1 MGIEYSVIEIFTSEE
16 ARYRGKPVPEAV
28 IEMVRKKKIA
38 ARCMVTKGTAACY
51 ENGEQVTQRIVA
63 LSFNMPIKI
72 EIVLPA
78 AEKDAIVAAVVEMT
92 TEGIVG
98 IRDLHV
104 HRHQTRNHLIPRH
117 FLVEAAMTSQPEKVY
132 AHTSLADVIQLL
144 LPAFFTGLPVVNADD
159 TPIGIITHGDLVY
172 RAGLPIR
179 PGLLKSTGENN
190 LTGILD
196 SLRAKTATE
205 IMSSPVTTIEASKP
219 LTAAVE
225 IMLNKRIKRLPVV
238 DAKGRLIGMLSRFDV
253 FKIISNETPNWKAL
267 GHPDV
272 VVADQKTVADIM
284 QREIKTVT
292 PDTGVDHLIRI
303 IDSEEIQRVAVVDD
317 EGKFL
322 GMISDGDLLAVFL
335 DRHPGVIE
343 HFASLLPGIKRIPFG
358 SLPLEKLKH
367 ETASGIMQT
376 NLTTVTETTGI
387 EEAIRMMTE
396 NGLKR
401 LPVLDG
407 NGNFR
412 GMISRDSLLR
422 TGYRP
427 AK

>member
-16 ARYRGKPVPEAV
+16 ARYRGKPFPEAV

-72 EIVLPA
+72 EIVFPA
-78 AEKDAIVAAVVEMT
+78 AEKDAILAAVVEMT

-104 HRHQTRNHLIPRH
+104 HRHQTRNRLIPRH

-196 SLRAKTATE
+196 SLRTKTATE

-219 LTAAVE
+219 LTAAV
-225 IMLNKRIKRLPVV
+225 
-238 DAKGRLIGMLSRFDV
+238 
-253 FKIISNETPNWKAL
+253 
-267 GHPDV
+267 
-272 VVADQKTVADIM
+272 
-284 QREIKTVT
+284 
-292 PDTGVDHLIRI
+292 
-303 IDSEEIQRVAVVDD
+303 
-317 EGKFL
+317 
-322 GMISDGDLLAVFL
+322 
-335 DRHPGVIE
+335 
-343 HFASLLPGIKRIPFG
+343 
-358 SLPLEKLKH
+358 
-367 ETASGIMQT
+367 
-376 NLTTVTETTGI
+376 
-387 EEAIRMMTE
+387 
-396 NGLKR
+396 
-401 LPVLDG
+401 
-407 NGNFR
+407 
-412 GMISRDSLLR
+412 
-422 TGYRP
+422 
-427 AK
+427 